1 MRMRSIF
8 TLILLATSAL
18 ANQNAVQYYQ
28 QGNAAMQNNAYEEA
42 IKAYESAVATGF
54 ESAEL
59 YYNLGN
65 AYFRMQELGKSILNY
80 ERARA
85 LKPADPDIAT
95 NLELAQLRVVDKI
108 AAPPALFAARV
119 WEGIKQGLSVGQW
132 GVLAVILFNLLIAA
146 VIVRLLVSK
155 SGVRMVAGYLFIPLL
170 VLFLLAGTLYWA
182 TARDAKNLRYGII
195 MPHKVSVLS
204 APASDATQVFDL
216 HEGTKVRVADRSGA
230 YVKVILLDGKVGWMT
245 RDGVEEI

>member
-42 IKAYESAVATGF
+42 IKAYESAVATGY

-155 SGVRMVAGYLFIPLL
+155 SGVRTVAGYLFIPLL

-182 TARDAKNLRYGII
+182 TVRDAKNLRYGII

>member
-1 MRMRSIF
+1 MRMR
-8 TLILLATSAL
+8 LLFPLLLLTSVAL
-18 ANQNAVQYYQ
+18 ANQSAMQYYQ

-42 IKAYESAVATGF
+42 IKAYESALATGY

-65 AYFRMQELGKSILNY
+65 AYFRMQELGKCILNY

-85 LKPADPDIAT
+85 LKPADPDIAI

-108 AAPPALFAARV
+108 AVPPALFGVRV
-119 WEGIKQGLSVGQW
+119 WTGIKEGLSVGQW

-146 VIVRLLVSK
+146 IIIRLLVSHT
-155 SGVRMVAGYLFIPLL
+155 GVRAVAGYFFIPLL
-170 VLFLLAGTLYWA
+170 VLFLLTGTLYWA
-182 TARDAKNLRYGII
+182 TAREAKNLRYGII
-195 MPHKVSVLS
+195 MPHKVSVMS

-216 HEGTKVRVADRSGA
+216 HEGTKVRVAEHSGA
-230 YVKVILLDGKVGWMT
+230 YVKVMLLDGKVGWMT
-245 RDGVEEI
+245 REGVEEI

>member
-42 IKAYESAVATGF
+42 IKAYESAVATGY

-108 AAPPALFAARV
+108 AAPPALFTARIWTAV
-119 WEGIKQGLSVGQW
+119 KQVLSVGQW
-132 GVLAVILFNLLIAA
+132 GVLALILFNLLIAA
-146 VIVRLLVSK
+146 VIVRLLVSHT
-155 SGVRMVAGYLFIPLL
+155 GVRAVAGYLFIPLL

-182 TARDAKNLRYGII
+182 TAREAKNVRFGII

-204 APASDATQVFDL
+204 APASDATQAFDL
-216 HEGTKVRVADRSGA
+216 HEGTRVRIAEPSGA